1 METVRNQAVAA
12 NLSGKGGWGLWGD
25 GSLSSGRGSVA
36 QGGTGVLVQGSGLR
50 GAFAVPGAGA

>member
-25 GSLSSGRGSVA
+25 GSLSSERG
-36 QGGTGVLVQGSGLR
+36 TWHKEGLAFWFR
-50 GAFAVPGAGA
+50 GAG

>member
-1 METVRNQAVAA
+1 MGT
-12 NLSGKGGWGLWGD
+12 

-50 GAFAVPGAGA
+50 GHLQYLEQELETGDALEKAESGRT